1 MGYRVNA
8 KDITT
13 NYTQTLAEF
22 TANLKY
28 EDIPEDV
35 RERAKHLAMQT
46 IGVALG
52 TKGMKL
58 SNDAIAIGKS
68 CGVGEPEATLWVD
81 GGKVSMSSAVFTNST
96 LADALDWED
105 CAWTGHP
112 SAGVIPVCCLKILL
126 KYWLVI

>member
-96 LADALDWED
+96 LASRLGGLRLD
-105 CAWTGHP
+105 GPSFRRRHP
-112 SAGVIPVCCLKILL
+112 CVVGCRRGLPPLR
-126 KYWLVI
+126 

>member
-52 TKGMKL
+52 TKGL
-58 SNDAIAIGKS
+58 QTEIAFRPVS
-68 CGVGEPEATLWVD
+68 C
-81 GGKVSMSSAVFTNST
+81 SAYVF
-96 LADALDWED
+96 
-105 CAWTGHP
+105 P
-112 SAGVIPVCCLKILL
+112 R
-126 KYWLVI
+126 

>member
-35 RERAKHLAMQT
+35 RERA
-46 IGVALG
+46 
-52 TKGMKL
+52 
-58 SNDAIAIGKS
+58 S
-68 CGVGEPEATLWVD
+68 CYADDRRGAGHQGNEA
-81 GGKVSMSSAVFTNST
+81 FR
-96 LADALDWED
+96 
-105 CAWTGHP
+105 
-112 SAGVIPVCCLKILL
+112 
-126 KYWLVI
+126 

>member
-46 IGVALG
+46 IGVAPR
-52 TKGMKL
+52 
-58 SNDAIAIGKS
+58 
-68 CGVGEPEATLWVD
+68 E
-81 GGKVSMSSAVFTNST
+81 
-96 LADALDWED
+96 
-105 CAWTGHP
+105 
-112 SAGVIPVCCLKILL
+112 
-126 KYWLVI
+126 